1 MAGGWR
7 QRHGGRDSQCH
18 NCRRCHNEWQA
29 SYCEEMDE
37 GRFQDHASRLAPAAE
52 AADALA
58 QSLIPEVIEQYRCE
72 LSMRRGLS
80 PHTVAAYLHEAE
92 SLLGFLNES
101 IGVGLDEPVDLTLL
115 TLTDVRA
122 WLAQSQAAGQ
132 ARSSLARHSAA
143 IRTFSSWL
151 YRSGY
156 TDVDAAAR
164 LKAPRA
170 DNELPHVLTQEQAR
184 QLLNFAQARAAA
196 DEPIHVRDMAA
207 LELLYGAGLRVSE
220 LCALN
225 IESLRPNSTARVI
238 GKGNKERIV
247 PYGVPATRA
256 LMRYLAVRP
265 ALVKEPTRALF
276 LGVRGGRLDPRSM
289 RDVVYRV
296 AAQAGV
302 PEISPHDLRH
312 SAATHLLEGGSD
324 LRTVQEILGHNS
336 LATTQRYTHVSA
348 ERLRQTFTQAHPRA

>member
-1 MAGGWR
+1 
-7 QRHGGRDSQCH
+7 
-18 NCRRCHNEWQA
+18 
-29 SYCEEMDE
+29 MDQ
-37 GRFQDHASRLAPAAE
+37 GLFISD
-52 AADALA
+52 
-58 QSLIPEVIEQYRCE
+58 VIENYRRE
-72 LSMRRGLS
+72 LELRRGLS
-80 PHTVAAYLHEAE
+80 PHTVTAYVCEAE
-92 SLLGFLNES
+92 SLLGFLHAS
-101 IGVGLDEPVDLTLL
+101 VGVGPNEPVDLNLL

-122 WLAQSQAAGQ
+122 WLAKSQADGQ

-156 TDVDAAAR
+156 TEADAAAR

-170 DNELPHVLTQEQAR
+170 DNALPNVLTQEQAR
-184 QLLNFAQARAAA
+184 QLLNHAQARAADNDPA
-196 DEPIHVRDMAA
+196 CVRDMAA

-225 IESLRPNSTARVI
+225 IESLQPNSTVRVI

-256 LMRYLAVRP
+256 LMRYLAVRA
-265 ALVKEPTRALF
+265 ALAKNPTRALF
-276 LGVRGGRLDPRSM
+276 LGVRGSRLDPRSM

-324 LRTVQEILGHNS
+324 LRTVQEILGHES
-336 LATTQRYTHVSA
+336 LTTTQRYTHVSA

>member
-1 MAGGWR
+1 MIE
-7 QRHGGRDSQCH
+7 SI
-18 NCRRCHNEWQA
+18 E
-29 SYCEEMDE
+29 
-37 GRFQDHASRLAPAAE
+37 L
-52 AADALA
+52 L
-58 QSLIPEVIEQYRCE
+58 EQYRRE
-72 LSMRRGLS
+72 LELRRGLS
-80 PHTVAAYLHEAE
+80 QHTVAAYVREAE
-92 SLLGFLNES
+92 SLLTFLNAS
-101 IGVGLDEPVDLTLL
+101 IGVGPDEPVDLGLL
-115 TLTDVRA
+115 TLTDVRS
-122 WLAQSQAAGQ
+122 WLARSQADGQ

-143 IRTFSSWL
+143 NRNFSSWL
-151 YRSGY
+151 YRSGF
-156 TDVDAAAR
+156 TEVDAAAR

-170 DNELPHVLTQEQAR
+170 DNELPNVLTQDQAR
-184 QLLNFAQARAAA
+184 QLLNHAQARAA
-196 DEPIHVRDMAA
+196 DDDPVCVRDMAA
-207 LELLYGAGLRVSE
+207 LELLYGAGLPVAE
-220 LCALN
+220 LCTLN
-225 IESLRPNSTARVI
+225 IGSLQPNSTVRVI

-256 LMRYLAVRP
+256 LMRYLAVRS
-265 ALVKEPTRALF
+265 ALTKKPTRALF
-276 LGVRGGRLDPRSM
+276 LGVRGGRLDPRSL

>member
-1 MAGGWR
+1 MIE
-7 QRHGGRDSQCH
+7 SI
-18 NCRRCHNEWQA
+18 E
-29 SYCEEMDE
+29 
-37 GRFQDHASRLAPAAE
+37 L
-52 AADALA
+52 L
-58 QSLIPEVIEQYRCE
+58 EQYRRE
-72 LSMRRGLS
+72 LELRRGLS
-80 PHTVAAYLHEAE
+80 QHTVAAYVREAE
-92 SLLGFLNES
+92 SLLTFLNAS
-101 IGVGLDEPVDLTLL
+101 IGVGPDEPVDLGLL
-115 TLTDVRA
+115 TLTDVRS
-122 WLAQSQAAGQ
+122 WLARSQADGQ

-143 IRTFSSWL
+143 IRNFSSWL
-151 YRSGY
+151 YRSGF
-156 TDVDAAAR
+156 TEVDAAAR

-170 DNELPHVLTQEQAR
+170 DNELPNVLTQDQAR
-184 QLLNFAQARAAA
+184 QLLNHAQACAA
-196 DEPIHVRDMAA
+196 DDDPVCVRDMAA
-207 LELLYGAGLRVSE
+207 LELLYGAGLRVAE
-220 LCALN
+220 LCTLN
-225 IESLRPNSTARVI
+225 IESLQPNSTVRVI

-256 LMRYLAVRP
+256 LMRYLAVRS
-265 ALVKEPTRALF
+265 ALTKKPTRALF
-276 LGVRGGRLDPRSM
+276 LGVRGGRLDPRSL

>member
-1 MAGGWR
+1 MD
-7 QRHGGRDSQCH
+7 QGR
-18 NCRRCHNEWQA
+18 
-29 SYCEEMDE
+29 
-37 GRFQDHASRLAPAAE
+37 
-52 AADALA
+52 
-58 QSLIPEVIEQYRCE
+58 LISDIIEQYRRE
-72 LSMRRGLS
+72 LELRRGLS
-80 PHTVAAYLHEAE
+80 PHTVAAYIHEAE
-92 SLLGFLNES
+92 SLLTFLNTS
-101 IGVGLDEPVDLTLL
+101 IGVGSEEPVDLSLL

-122 WLAQSQAAGQ
+122 WLAQSQMEGQ

-156 TDVDAAAR
+156 MGVDAAAR

-170 DNELPHVLTQEQAR
+170 DNELPNVLTQEQAR
-184 QLLNFAQARAAA
+184 QLLNYAQERAV
-196 DEPIHVRDMAA
+196 DEDPVHLRDMAA

-225 IESLRPNSTARVI
+225 IESLQPNSTVRVI

-256 LMRYLAVRP
+256 LMRYLAVR
-265 ALVKEPTRALF
+265 AVLAKRPTRALF

-296 AAQAGV
+296 AVQAGV

>member
-1 MAGGWR
+1 M
-7 QRHGGRDSQCH
+7 
-18 NCRRCHNEWQA
+18 
-29 SYCEEMDE
+29 EEV
-37 GRFQDHASRLAPAAE
+37 RFIS
-52 AADALA
+52 
-58 QSLIPEVIEQYRCE
+58 EVIEQYRRE

-80 PHTVAAYLHEAE
+80 PHTVAAYTHEAE
-92 SLLGFLNES
+92 SLLDFLNTS
-101 IGVGLDEPVDLTLL
+101 IGVGPDEPVDLGLL

-122 WLAQSQAAGQ
+122 WLAQSQAEGQ

-156 TDVDAAAR
+156 TEADVAAR

-170 DNELPHVLTQEQAR
+170 DNELPNVLTQDQAR
-184 QLLNFAQARAAA
+184 QLLNYAQARAA
-196 DEPIHVRDMAA
+196 DEDPVHVRDMAA

-225 IESLRPNSTARVI
+225 IESLQPNSTARVI
-238 GKGNKERIV
+238 GKGNKERVV

-256 LMRYLAVRP
+256 LMRYLIVRP
-265 ALVKEPTRALF
+265 MLAKKPTRALF

-289 RDVVYRV
+289 RDIVYRV